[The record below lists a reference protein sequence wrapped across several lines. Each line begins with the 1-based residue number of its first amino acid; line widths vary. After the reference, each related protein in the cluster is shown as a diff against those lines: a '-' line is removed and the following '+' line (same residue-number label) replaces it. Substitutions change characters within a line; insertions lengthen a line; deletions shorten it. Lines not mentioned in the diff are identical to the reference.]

1 MPDLDELEIRPDWEP
16 CDTRLPPGEFAAMQS
31 EEHEVL
37 QPEGLEGHRLW
48 IVGLHKAGAD
58 VDRIRKSLEVCYEIF
73 TTKSVVEQF
82 LKTV

>member
-48 IVGLHKAGAD
+48 IVGLHKAG
-58 VDRIRKSLEVCYEIF
+58 LM
-73 TTKSVVEQF
+73 
-82 LKTV
+82 